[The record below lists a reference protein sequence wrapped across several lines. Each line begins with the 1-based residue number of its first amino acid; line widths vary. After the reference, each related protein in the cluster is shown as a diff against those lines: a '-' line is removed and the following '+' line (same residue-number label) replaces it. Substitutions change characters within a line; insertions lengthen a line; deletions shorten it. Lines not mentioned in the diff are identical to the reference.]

1 MTALVIGG
9 ALFAFIKPSQWL
21 NTDYNVCD
29 STATAEINYFEIA
42 IQLKPLENI
51 LNKMQK
57 TTIQNGEVEVV
68 LQKTDNKWLLTNPKN
83 ELSKQEKI
91 ATLALVAP
99 VPNLYQRWQEIL
111 KEPRANFLL
120 KRQAVQ
126 NKIQEIWPSFTV
138 SVISDIRLADTQ
150 KALLLKGA
158 SASPLSQ
165 HQFGFASDFA
175 IKNKGK
181 YLTSYK
187 YYIAVGTAA
196 KENNITWGGNF
207 AGFIDPGHIQE
218 FSNSASLLSKI
229 PALRYEFIDFLPYY
243 KTRIQK
249 MESLGKEK
257 DIKDTQEL
265 VQILELMNE
274 NKLCTCQNWPLEK
287 INTYLKNTNSKE
299 VNIKINSTNNTIE
312 LHFEKNIVFTN
323 KFGAFQ

>member
-9 ALFAFIKPSQWL
+9 ALFAFIKPNQWL
-21 NTDYNVCD
+21 NNDYNVCD
-29 STATAEINYFEIA
+29 STATAEIDYFEIA

-51 LNKMQK
+51 LSKMQK
-57 TTIQNGEVEVV
+57 ITIENGETEVF
-68 LQKTDNKWLLTNPKN
+68 LQKTENKWLLTNPKN
-83 ELSKQEKI
+83 ELSNQEKI
-91 ATLALVAP
+91 ATLALVTPAS
-99 VPNLYQRWQEIL
+99 NLYQRWQEIL
-111 KEPRANFLL
+111 QEQRTNFLL

-126 NKIQEIWPSFTV
+126 NNIQEIWPNYTV
-138 SVISDIRLADTQ
+138 TVISDIRLANTQ
-150 KALLLKGA
+150 KALLAKGA

-181 YLTSYK
+181 YLTAYK
-187 YYIAVGTAA
+187 YYTAVGTAA

-218 FSNSASLLSKI
+218 FLNSASLLSKI

-243 KTRIQK
+243 KTRIKK
-249 MESLGKEK
+249 MESLGKAK

-287 INTYLKNTNSKE
+287 INAYLKNTNSKE
-299 VNIKINSTNNTIE
+299 VNIKINFAKSTIDLN
-312 LHFEKNIVFTN
+312 FEKNIIFTN